1 MDATRELETEDA
13 RRKNESVELLKF
25 LRQTEH
31 AGDAIRCPICNT
43 SGKFRTTLVMY
54 VPPCSAQRNPQPPVT
69 KDRPANKTTLPTNH
83 ALSGHVDSTFD
94 H

>member
-54 VPPCSAQRNPQPPVT
+54 VPPCSAQRNPQPPVPSPQCPKT
-69 KDRPANKTTLPTNH
+69 AQPTRPASQPTM
-83 ALSGHVDSTFD
+83 L
-94 H
+94 